1 MSSIAWLIFLGWQL
15 LFSSSQRSD
24 ELFGFGC
31 NKTMP
36 SAAGSSSTGTD
47 CVDDAHGFIKGAGYT
62 CAQIIDLYG
71 CSSTASELAGESTS
85 HGEKSLADACPLSCG
100 RCGDSRTDRCPFK
113 GASLLAGVLG
123 FIFCFL
129 AVVAMIGLL
138 YYRKPAAGKPVSY
151 NDRNAHN
158 HKTTGSLT
166 VVLGESG
173 AGKTTLI
180 HDVHAQCGGGVIVR
194 QYHAIRPGQFVQ
206 ELPDLDISRLPFE
219 INPGKRVG
227 GSLATGVVIPGLSG
241 GQRKMLIFE
250 IVYQRLLA
258 CMEPLR
264 CSWMSHLLASQRI
277 ISPFLLIL
285 AWR

>member
-1 MSSIAWLIFLGWQL
+1 MARNRLRTVALSPVLDAETLEHIDA
-15 LFSSSQRSD
+15 RSR
-24 ELFGFGC
+24 
-31 NKTMP
+31 
-36 SAAGSSSTGTD
+36 
-47 CVDDAHGFIKGAGYT
+47 VH
-62 CAQIIDLYG
+62 
-71 CSSTASELAGESTS
+71 
-85 HGEKSLADACPLSCG
+85 
-100 RCGDSRTDRCPFK
+100 
-113 GASLLAGVLG
+113 LLAGVLS
-123 FIFCFL
+123 FMFCFL

-138 YYRKPAAGKPVSY
+138 YYRKPAARKPVSY
-151 NDRNAHN
+151 NDRNAQN

-250 IVYQRLLA
+250 IVYQRLLV
-258 CMEPLR
+258 CMEPLLVLMDEPFAGITKNNISFLIDSCVEIKKR
-264 CSWMSHLLASQRI
+264 HHL
-277 ISPFLLIL
+277 FLVTNDHITELRDVADAVITVDAMDRSTIDL
-285 AWR
+285 NGAKV